1 MKRLIILGACVSIGT
16 MAFAAADAGGGGG
29 SSPVLLSLPA
39 AISALDPALDGD
51 WTQAGEP
58 AMSRIQ
64 ELTGKPDLK
73 RADVEAAQPNGF
85 NRANANAAPTVKD
98 DNNGSQ
104 ASTET
109 PSTNSEAFNDA
120 LGGGDGSKGNE
131 AVSRMGM
138 NGELSP
144 SAQAV
149 AQILEKC
156 FDGENFDAVALLEAA
171 ASAAQSDRFRRN
183 NALQNLVRGY
193 QVTQLEI
200 KEVQG
205 RLDARISDR
214 AAKNA
219 ASREQTAKD
228 QLG

>member
-1 MKRLIILGACVSIGT
+1 MG
-16 MAFAAADAGGGGG
+16 
-29 SSPVLLSLPA
+29 
-39 AISALDPALDGD
+39 
-51 WTQAGEP
+51 
-58 AMSRIQ
+58 
-64 ELTGKPDLK
+64 
-73 RADVEAAQPNGF
+73 
-85 NRANANAAPTVKD
+85 
-98 DNNGSQ
+98 
-104 ASTET
+104 
-109 PSTNSEAFNDA
+109 
-120 LGGGDGSKGNE
+120 LGGEMSQ
-131 AVSRMGM
+131 
-138 NGELSP
+138 